1 MSSDHSN
8 PDFQLAARFVNQ
20 TGRSVFLTG
29 KAGTGKTTFLQFIR
43 ENTFKKLAVV
53 APTGV
58 AAINA
63 GGTTMHSFFQLP
75 FGPYVPTPQYGWNAG
90 HSGTTDP
97 NSLFAN
103 IRFSAN
109 KRELLQELE
118 LLIIDEISMVRA
130 DMLDAVDAILR
141 HFRQQP
147 LAPFGG
153 VQVIYIGD
161 LFQLPP
167 VISQEEWQL
176 LKEYYNSPFFFDAK
190 VIREQPPIYIE
201 LKKIYRQQDA
211 VFIDILHNIRNN
223 RATPRDL
230 EKLHD
235 HYQPDFMPPK
245 DSSYITLTSHNAR
258 AEYINQAEL
267 GRLHGKLHAFEATVT
282 GDFNDKAYPAEKT
295 LQLKEGAQIMLIK
308 NDKGESRRYFNG
320 KIGTIKKVGEK
331 ITIQFPNEPDDLVLE
346 KETWKNI
353 RYQYNRE
360 TDKIEEEELGT
371 FSQYPI
377 RLAWAITIHKSQ
389 GLTFDKAV
397 IDAGQSF
404 APGQVYVALSRLRS
418 IDGLV
423 LQSRIIPSSISTDP
437 RVIGYTE
444 SRMSDREVLTH
455 LQEEQHTYIH
465 QTLQRTFDW
474 SRLTASLQ
482 DDHAAYDH
490 RQIPV
495 KIKAI
500 TLSVAWL
507 EKIVQQQETAQKFS
521 RQLDLLL
528 YSAQEDGYRQLQQRM
543 QAAAAYFIQS
553 LEEHHLQPLQQHIEE
568 VRIQK
573 KTKKYLAELLE
584 LKAMLTRKKQQLEEA
599 LQMVD
604 GLQKGLDTTQLLSGL
619 QEARKNREA
628 PPPTETATTPP
639 QAATTAAA
647 TPATPTSGKSAKTPK
662 GETHRISL
670 HLYKA
675 GIPVTEIAARRNL
688 AVTTVEGHLASFI
701 PTGEIDIKELVP
713 EDKMETIRTTFSEL
727 GNTTLNALKAKL
739 GDQYSFGEIRA
750 VLTFI
755 RTESASPAPA
765 PAANT
770 SSPTTPPASSS
781 LD

>member
-1 MSSDHSN
+1 MSSNDSN

-29 KAGTGKTTFLQFIR
+29 KAGTGKTTFLQYIR

-75 FGPYVPTPQYGWNAG
+75 FGPYIPAPQYGWNAG
-90 HSGTTDP
+90 RSGVTDP

-103 IRFSAN
+103 IRLNAA

-130 DMLDAVDAILR
+130 DTLDAIDAILR

-153 VQVIYIGD
+153 VQVLYIGD

-167 VISQEEWQL
+167 VISQEETQL
-176 LKEYYNSPFFFDAK
+176 LKEYYSSPFFFEAK

-201 LKKIYRQQDA
+201 LKKIYRQKEA
-211 VFIDILHNIRNN
+211 VFIDILNNIRNN
-223 RATPRDL
+223 RATSYDL

-245 DSSYITLTSHNAR
+245 DSNYITLTSHNAR
-258 AEYINQAEL
+258 AEHINQAEL
-267 GRLHGKLHAFEATVT
+267 GRLRGKLHAFEAAIT
-282 GDFNDKAYPAEKT
+282 GEFNDKAHPAEKI

-308 NDKGESRRYFNG
+308 NDKGETRRYFNG
-320 KIGTIKKVGEK
+320 KIGTIKKLGEK

-346 KETWKNI
+346 KEIWRNI
-353 RYQYNRE
+353 RYKYDRE
-360 TDKIEEEELGT
+360 KDKIEEEELGT

-397 IDAGQSF
+397 IDAGGSF

-423 LQSRIIPSSISTDP
+423 LQSRIPPYAISTDA
-437 RVIGYTE
+437 RVIEYTD
-444 SRMSDREVLTH
+444 SRMSDREMLTH
-455 LQEEQHTYIH
+455 LQEDQHTFIH
-465 QTLQRTFDW
+465 ATLQKAFDW
-474 SRLTASLQ
+474 TRLTSSLQ
-482 DDHAAYDH
+482 DHHSAYDH
-490 RQIPV
+490 RQIPA
-495 KIKAI
+495 KIKAV

-507 EKIVQQQETAQKFS
+507 ERSVHQHETALKFT

-528 YSAQEDGYRQLQQRM
+528 HSAREDGYRQLQQRI
-543 QAAAAYFIQS
+543 QAAAAWFLQS
-553 LEEHHLQPLQQHIEE
+553 LEEDQIKPLHQHIEE

-573 KTKKYLAELLE
+573 KVKKYLTELQE
-584 LKAMLTRKKQQLEEA
+584 LRAMLMRKRQQLEDA

-619 QEARKNREA
+619 QEARKNRETS
-628 PPPTETATTPP
+628 PPAETS
-639 QAATTAAA
+639 A
-647 TPATPTSGKSAKTPK
+647 TPAASASGKSNKTPK

-675 GIPVTEIAARRNL
+675 GIPIAEIAARRNL

-701 PTGEIDIKELVP
+701 PTGEIDLKELVP
-713 EDKMETIRTTFSEL
+713 EEKIDIIRTTFSAL

-739 GDQYSFGEIRA
+739 GDNYSFGEIRA
-750 VLTFI
+750 VLASI
-755 RTESASPAPA
+755 RNTNASPASPLSG
-765 PAANT
+765 
-770 SSPTTPPASSS
+770 SSR
-781 LD
+781 D

>member
-1 MSSDHSN
+1 MPSDDSN
-8 PDFQLAARFVNQ
+8 LDFQLAARFVNQ
-20 TGRSVFLTG
+20 TGRSIFLTG

-75 FGPYVPTPQYGWNAG
+75 FGPFVPAPQYGWNVG
-90 HSGTTDP
+90 RSGVTDP

-103 IRFSAN
+103 IRFNAN

-130 DMLDAVDAILR
+130 DTLDAVDAILR

-153 VQVIYIGD
+153 VQVLYIGD

-201 LKKIYRQQDA
+201 LKKIYRQKEA
-211 VFIDILHNIRNN
+211 VFIDILNNIRNN
-223 RATPRDL
+223 RATPYDL

-235 HYQPDFMPPK
+235 HYEPDFMSPK

-258 AEYINQAEL
+258 AEHINQAEL
-267 GRLHGKLHAFEATVT
+267 GRIRGKLHAFEATVT
-282 GDFNDKAYPAEKT
+282 GEFNDKAYPAEKT

-308 NDKGESRRYFNG
+308 NDKGETRRYFNG
-320 KIGTIKKVGEK
+320 KIGKIKNIGEK
-331 ITIQFPNEPDDLVLE
+331 ITIQFPDEPDDLVLE
-346 KETWKNI
+346 KEIWRNI
-353 RYQYNRE
+353 RYKYNRE
-360 TDKIEEEELGT
+360 KDKIEEEELGT

-397 IDAGQSF
+397 IDAGGSF

-418 IDGLV
+418 IDGLI
-423 LQSRIIPSSISTDP
+423 LQSRIPPSAISTDP
-437 RVIGYTE
+437 RVIEYTD
-444 SRMSDREVLTH
+444 SRMSDHEIRTH
-455 LQEEQHTYIH
+455 LLEEQHTYIH
-465 QTLQRTFDW
+465 NTLQKAFDW
-474 SRLTASLQ
+474 TRITSSLL
-482 DDHAAYDH
+482 DHHTAYDH

-500 TLSVAWL
+500 TLSAAWL
-507 EKIVQQQETAQKFS
+507 EKSVHQQETAQKFS

-528 YSAQEDGYRQLQQRM
+528 YSARQDGYQQLQQRM
-543 QAAAAYFIQS
+543 QAATAYFLQS
-553 LEEHHLQPLQQHIEE
+553 LDEDQIKPLQQHIEE
-568 VRIQK
+568 VKIQK
-573 KTKKYLAELLE
+573 KIKKYLTELQE
-584 LKAMLTRKKQQLEEA
+584 LKAMFTRRRQQLEDA

-619 QEARKNREA
+619 QEARKNRET
-628 PPPTETATTPP
+628 PPP
-639 QAATTAAA
+639 AATTA
-647 TPATPTSGKSAKTPK
+647 TPTPTPGKTPK

-675 GIPVTEIAARRNL
+675 GIPIAEIAARRNL
-688 AVTTVEGHLASFI
+688 AVTTVEGHLATFI

-713 EDKMETIRTTFSEL
+713 EEKIDTIRTTFSAL
-727 GNTTLNALKAKL
+727 GNTTLNALKARL
-739 GDQYSFGEIRA
+739 GDNYSFGEIRA
-750 VLTFI
+750 VLASI
-755 RTESASPAPA
+755 RATNP
-765 PAANT
+765 
-770 SSPTTPPASSS
+770 SSSTPPSNSSQ
-781 LD
+781 D

>member
-1 MSSDHSN
+1 MPPDDSN
-8 PDFQLAARFVNQ
+8 LDFQLAARFVNQ

-75 FGPYVPTPQYGWNAG
+75 FGPYIPAPQYGWNTG
-90 HSGTTDP
+90 RSGITDP

-103 IRFSAN
+103 IRFNAN

-130 DMLDAVDAILR
+130 DTLDAVDAILR
-141 HFRQQP
+141 HFRQQS
-147 LAPFGG
+147 LLPFGG
-153 VQVIYIGD
+153 VQVLYIGD

-167 VISQEEWQL
+167 VISQEEWQM

-190 VIREQPPIYIE
+190 VIREQPPIYLE
-201 LKKIYRQQDA
+201 LKKIYRQKEA
-211 VFIDILHNIRNN
+211 VFIDILNNIRNN
-223 RATPRDL
+223 RATPYDL

-235 HYQPDFMPPK
+235 HYEPDFMPPK

-258 AEYINQAEL
+258 AEHINQAEL
-267 GRLHGKLHAFEATVT
+267 GRLRGKLHAFEATVT
-282 GDFNDKAYPAEKT
+282 GEFNDKAYPAEKT

-308 NDKGESRRYFNG
+308 NDKGETRRYFNG
-320 KIGTIKKVGEK
+320 KIGTIKKIGEK

-346 KETWKNI
+346 KEVWRNI
-353 RYQYNRE
+353 RYKYNRE
-360 TDKIEEEELGT
+360 KDKIEEEELGT

-397 IDAGQSF
+397 IDAGGSF

-423 LQSRIIPSSISTDP
+423 LQSRIPPSAISTDP
-437 RVIGYTE
+437 RVIEYTD
-444 SRMSDREVLTH
+444 SRMSDHEVRTH
-455 LQEEQHTYIH
+455 LLEEQHTYIH
-465 QTLQRTFDW
+465 NTLQKAFDW
-474 SRLTASLQ
+474 TRLTGSLL
-482 DDHAAYDH
+482 DHHTAYDH
-490 RQIPV
+490 RQIPA

-500 TLSVAWL
+500 TLSAAWL
-507 EKIVQQQETAQKFS
+507 ERSVHQHETAQKFS
-521 RQLDLLL
+521 RQLDMLLH
-528 YSAQEDGYRQLQQRM
+528 SARQDGYRQLQQRM
-543 QAAAAYFIQS
+543 QAATAYFLQS
-553 LEEHHLQPLQQHIEE
+553 LDEDQIKPLQQHIEE
-568 VRIQK
+568 VKVQK
-573 KTKKYLAELLE
+573 KIKKYLAELQE
-584 LKAMLTRKKQQLEEA
+584 LNAMLTRRRQQLEDA

-619 QEARKNREA
+619 QEARKNRE
-628 PPPTETATTPP
+628 
-639 QAATTAAA
+639 
-647 TPATPTSGKSAKTPK
+647 TPTAETEPGPSSDKTKSAPGKTPK

-675 GIPVTEIAARRNL
+675 GIPIAEIAARRNL
-688 AVTTVEGHLASFI
+688 AVTTVEGHLATFI

-713 EDKMETIRTTFSEL
+713 EEKIDIIRTTFSEL
-727 GNTTLNALKAKL
+727 GNTTLNALKARL
-739 GDQYSFGEIRA
+739 GDNYSFGEIRA
-750 VLTFI
+750 VLASI
-755 RTESASPAPA
+755 R
-765 PAANT
+765 AANT
-770 SSPTTPPASSS
+770 SSSTTPSASSS
-781 LD
+781 QD

>member
-267 GRLHGKLHAFEATVT
+267 VRLHGKLHAFEATVT

-465 QTLQRTFDW
+465 HTLQRTFDW

-482 DDHAAYDH
+482 DHHAAYDH

-528 YSAQEDGYRQLQQRM
+528 YSAHEDGYRQLQQRM

-628 PPPTETATTPP
+628 PPSTETATTPP

-647 TPATPTSGKSAKTPK
+647 TPATPKSGKSAKTPK